1 MAWSVAA
8 LGLGQESLRQILV
21 HSGWWGMMQGLGG
34 KAAPG
39 VRQGLA
45 PELVWTLLGSQVGVQ
60 PVLPSVSL
68 TPGLLHPAEQQDL
81 VPGLRLPIAVVLG
94 TLFAEHLT
102 LMVSDALLIMQQEY
116 FGGCCRLGWKARRCQ
131 TGLQA

>member
-45 PELVWTLLGSQVGVQ
+45 PELVWKLLGSQVGVQ

-81 VPGLRLPIAVVLG
+81 VPVVLG

-102 LMVSDALLIMQQEY
+102 LMVSDALLTRQQEY
-116 FGGCCRLGWKARRCQ
+116 SGGCCRLGWKARRCQ